1 MASIYIVPNPPDT
14 YKSVILAG
22 SFTFVSAR
30 SIFPGSFSPNGV
42 YPNQLITNIEYHT
55 KVVQI
60 NNGIQ
65 TELFSG
71 VYSLNIS
78 GSSSGTDS
86 SYTTSVSPG
95 YSYKVYYGW
104 KLTSQQTGDIYEALS
119 YTFEYVVE
127 NKLPLKR
134 WTCTD
139 VINRLLDIAEPIK
152 RGEKPRFRLQ
162 GVNDNGTYTAGSQAA
177 LFDAILAPEFAFT
190 KQTLRE
196 CLQQVGEVLHGE
208 PRLTPKKDSKGTWYF
223 EVSYDLYGKGVKWK
237 QAHRSYIKKSVTQN
251 INTYSTS
258 LDTHAE
264 NLVNRNG
271 TITEPYMGGGKS
283 VRTEQMYAQITES
296 NMLIPTQFPIY
307 TVQKLEYLQ
316 PQGSGFKAWD
326 ITPWLFESTIYSSQL
341 SSYDQEY
348 PYSKAYAV
356 MFTQGEK
363 NITQLNFKLDNAI
376 SDIFENYAI
385 VNILRRVIGSND
397 IGITDYPQMI
407 FRVTYTPIYQS
418 RVAQTKIN
426 YKDYPTKAAMIYN
439 QQSNVMDSKAYGEN
453 LKGVIA
459 RLGNA
464 EKSYTYHLSRLSQI
478 PTPGMMFDD
487 DYTISGVYVE
497 ILSTLI
503 NCTVALTKN
512 FNRISRYVG
521 ISSVKRYSQISQTM
535 AVERN
540 IIWNEYIVIGDEET
554 PDLTTTI
561 GGRFMSALADTF
573 LQIGS
578 YSPLTYVAAYGI
590 TGENNTLPAVGLP
603 VIASAFGNSVSFAWE
618 YEDNYSAGAISQYR
632 TSGSGS
638 NQVKGYFQNSYQYT
652 DYYGK
657 LYYYHFD
664 LDDAGPVTTDDV
676 ANALPGLSSTPTA
689 NHGYISTLSYQT
701 DKLPYIVRKD
711 NREKLQCNFQVDF
724 VTNRKNFIIGSAL
737 ARNFS
742 LIRGTDKKLRAML
755 YVFPEPLNKF
765 TDQIDAD
772 VDLSAL
778 QYVDIVIGY
787 AASGNG
793 FFTIRTALPVEEGDP
808 LNVFPGSGKAW
819 AIVTQRTT
827 ESTQVETE
835 TGQITTQTTVK
846 GGEVLI
852 GQNMEVQAM
861 APFPTVYFTRKRKI
875 FKEDVWTDIR

>member
-1 MASIYIVPNPPDT
+1 MPNSNFPPVT
-14 YKSVILAG
+14 PSSYVSPLQAAE
-22 SFTFVSAR
+22 FTFVSTTKIYPYRA
-30 SIFPGSFSPNGV
+30 SEPYWSYYYQEVQFNGV
-42 YPNQLITNIEYHT
+42 SIWTNEY
-55 KVVQI
+55 VVPALGA
-60 NNGIQ
+60 GIPIGRD
-65 TELFSG
+65 TGYTANLSSG
-71 VYSLNIS
+71 VY
-78 GSSSGTDS
+78 T
-86 SYTTSVSPG
+86 V
-95 YSYKVYYGW
+95 
-104 KLTSQQTGDIYEALS
+104 IYEFWDYANGEKQEKLNGCR
-119 YTFEYVVE
+119 YTFQVVE
-127 NKLPLKR
+127 NHLPLKR

-139 VINRLLDIAEPIK
+139 VINRLLDIAEPIR

-385 VNILRRVIGSND
+385 VNILRRVIGSKD

-540 IIWNEYIVIGDEET
+540 IIWNEYIVIGDKET

-573 LQIGS
+573 LQTGS

-689 NHGYISTLSYQT
+689 NHGYISTLLSYQT

-787 AASGNG
+787 AASWNG

-852 GQNMEVQAM
+852 GQNMEVQSM